1 VKSKNG
7 LMKEVLI
14 DYGLSKEME
23 GEPVFSKKTC
33 RTMPIPMWAN
43 VFFVKIE

>member
-1 VKSKNG
+1 MKSKNG

-23 GEPVFSKKTC
+23 EGAKAG
-33 RTMPIPMWAN
+33 TMPLL
-43 VFFVKIE
+43 VLKRREGGEKLCQEK